1 MGDLLAAWSSPW
13 AAWGRSGGCRIGG
26 WRSPAGEVATEGL
39 VDWNDTDMPESREPI
54 LPRRPASVP
63 APPALLTP
71 PSVDHITTF
80 TTTTHCVLCKSSC
93 VSFGC

>member
-1 MGDLLAAWSSPW
+1 MGDLLAAWRSAW
-13 AAWGRSGGCRIGG
+13 AAWDRSGGCRSGG
-26 WRSPAGEVATEGL
+26 CRSPAGEVATEGL

-54 LPRRPASVP
+54 LPLRPTSVP

-80 TTTTHCVLCKSSC
+80 TTTYCV
-93 VSFGC
+93 